1 MIEGDVRYTF
11 MESPVGRLVAAWNTE
26 GVVSIRFGPILGSH
40 GPDESWRL
48 VPGARNTVVEQ
59 LEAYFRGELR
69 SFDLRVA
76 MRGTPFQR
84 EVWNAV
90 ARIPYGET
98 RSYADVAG
106 AIGRPKAVRA
116 VGAAN
121 GRNDVP
127 IVIPCHRVIG
137 KGGELRG
144 YAGGVDLKERLL
156 RLERAAIERGVV
168 PAGGM

>member
-1 MIEGDVRYTF
+1 MKDSDVRYTF
-11 MESPVGRLVAAWNTE
+11 MESPVGRLMAAWTDG
-26 GVVSIRFGPILGSH
+26 GVVSIRFGPILEAH
-40 GPDESWRL
+40 GPDPSWRF
-48 VPGARNTVVEQ
+48 VRDARGAVVEQ
-59 LEAYFRGELR
+59 LEGYFRGTLHA
-69 SFDLRVA
+69 FDLAVV
-76 MRGTPFQR
+76 MRGTAFQR

-98 RSYADVAG
+98 RSYAEVAES
-106 AIGRPKAVRA
+106 IGRPRAVRA

-121 GRNDVP
+121 GRNDIP

-156 RLERAAIERGVV
+156 RLERVV
-168 PAGGM
+168 PAAPM

>member
-1 MIEGDVRYTF
+1 MNKSGVLYTF
-11 MESPVGRLVAAWNTE
+11 MESPVGRLMAAWTDE
-26 GVVSIRFGPILGSH
+26 GVLSIRFGPTLEAQ
-40 GPDESWRL
+40 GPDAGWRF
-48 VPGARNTVVEQ
+48 VPGARSAVVEQ
-59 LEAYFRGELR
+59 LESYFRGSLR
-69 SFDLRVA
+69 EFDLPVV

-98 RSYADVAG
+98 RSYAEVAES
-106 AIGRPKAVRA
+106 IGRPRAVRA

-121 GRNDVP
+121 GRNDIP

-144 YAGGVDLKERLL
+144 YAGGVDLKGSLL
-156 RLERAAIERGVV
+156 RLERVV
-168 PAGGM
+168 PAPPM